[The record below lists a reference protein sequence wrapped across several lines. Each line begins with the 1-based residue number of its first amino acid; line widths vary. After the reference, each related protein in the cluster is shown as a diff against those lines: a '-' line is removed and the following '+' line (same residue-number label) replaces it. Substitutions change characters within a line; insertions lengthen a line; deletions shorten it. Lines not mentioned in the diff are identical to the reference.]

1 MIFLFRLARH
11 DPASNESELAC
22 DGPTLNGLNCEMP
35 VECSSHF
42 STQGMAVAPDVLF
55 HEEAPPTYAEAIAAP

>member
-1 MIFLFRLARH
+1 MIFHFRLARH

-22 DGPTLNGLNCEMP
+22 DGPTLNCEMP
-35 VECSSHF
+35 VDCSSHF
-42 STQGMAVAPDVLF
+42 STQGVAVAPDVLF